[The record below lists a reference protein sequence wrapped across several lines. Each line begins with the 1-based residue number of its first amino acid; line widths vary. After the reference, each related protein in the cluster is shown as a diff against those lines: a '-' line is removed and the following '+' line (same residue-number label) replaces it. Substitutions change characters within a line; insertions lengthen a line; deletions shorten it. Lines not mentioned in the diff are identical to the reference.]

1 MIEKQAYINYV
12 KDIVPGI
19 ETVEQAE
26 AVVEAVF
33 SVPFNG
39 LRNGDTV
46 ILPKLGQISVDR
58 TRGENCLAFVPETAL
73 LKCLLK

>member
-1 MIEKQAYINYV
+1 MVEKKAYITYL
-12 KDIVPGI
+12 KDMLEGVD
-19 ETVEQAE
+19 TDAKAE
-26 AVVEAVF
+26 AIVDAVF

-46 ILPKLGQISVDR
+46 VLPTLGRISVDKG
-58 TRGENCLAFVPETAL
+58 RGENCLSFAPEDAL